1 MKMLSCRLG
10 GIFLLLLALQF
21 PCRLTAQSAEPDWNV
36 AVLDQIIA
44 SVPPGQNLAQV
55 GDMRLSV
62 SYLRSWRNQLSGQPS
77 QDSAFSG
84 SVPTWTGGNIYYEF
98 ATTNYTVTAAHQRAF
113 IDAANEWAMFAN
125 LHFIP
130 HTTQS
135 NYVTVQELG
144 GLEGGQADVG
154 MVGGQQ
160 FLSVSPDAW
169 NRGTI
174 CHEIGH
180 LLGLVHEH
188 QRSDRNSFVTILTN
202 NLDTNSLGNFVILA
216 NSQNQGAYDFY
227 SVMHYARDYLSTNG
241 LDTIEPLPAYAQ
253 FLNIMG
259 QPQPII
265 LSAGD
270 RAGMAT
276 IYGAIPPIT
285 SVVTNTADSGPG
297 TLRAAM
303 YYAFDHPGTTI
314 TFNIP
319 TNDPGYSGGVF
330 SIKPSDQLPW
340 LVNATVLDGSTQPG
354 NSNPNG
360 PAIQLNGAFTPS
372 PGPPYPSGLRLC
384 GTNCTVH
391 SLVINGF
398 TDFGIVIDTTN
409 STGNTVSGCYIG
421 IDPSGTFAVPNG
433 ILPVVI
439 TNGAHGNTVGG
450 TTTTARNVISGSAV
464 QGITIHDPGT
474 VSNTIAGN
482 YIGLN
487 ASGTA
492 SLPNAWAG
500 VEIYNGAQSNIIG
513 GTTSGARNV
522 ISGNGKQGI
531 LIHDPGTTGNV
542 VAGNYFGPS
551 AVGTNAIP
559 NVWAG
564 VNFAGG
570 AQSNLLGGA
579 IPGAGNVIS
588 GNGLQGVLLQ
598 DSGTSFNLVQGNL
611 IGLNPAGAAAMS
623 NTWSGVEISGGAQ
636 ANTVGGGPGARNF
649 ISGNGNYGVYI
660 QGSGVTLNVVQGNT
674 IGLNAA
680 GTVGVS
686 NTWAGIALANGAT
699 SNVIGG
705 VTFDAANIIADNG
718 LDAVQLFSTPTTNN
732 SVRGNSIF
740 GNNGYG
746 IALYGGNNLAPAPS
760 LASAIVTTNTT
771 VIGSLSSLSNTTFHL
786 DFYANPPSQYQA
798 MTYLGSKDVTTGTG
812 GSVNFTNSFASPVQA
827 GHIITVAATDPA
839 GNTSSL
845 SSGTTVTAADSVGDG
860 IPNAWR
866 AAHFGGSGTTTNS
879 SSCAACDPDHDGL
892 TNLQEFLAGTD
903 PNNAASALH
912 IGLPAKNGADVI
924 VSFPSVSGIIYRV
937 EVRSDITGGNWIVLA
952 DQIVGTGGVIQ
963 VADPGAALLPKSFY
977 RVDVLP

>member
-1 MKMLSCRLG
+1 MTTFPRRPSGLFLTLMVLFFTLRLS
-10 GIFLLLLALQF
+10 
-21 PCRLTAQSAEPDWNV
+21 AQTDDPGWSASI
-36 AVLDQIIA
+36 LDQMIA
-44 SVPPGQNLAQV
+44 AAPPGQNLVTV

-62 SYLRSWRNQLSGQPS
+62 AYLKSVRNQLSGQPS

-98 ATTNYTVTAAHQRAF
+98 ATSNYTVTAAHQRAF

-125 LHFIP
+125 LHFLP
-130 HTTQS
+130 HTSQT
-135 NYVTVQELG
+135 NYVTIQELG

-154 MVGGQQ
+154 MIGGQQ

-216 NSQNQGAYDFY
+216 NSQNKGAYDFY

-241 LDTIEPLPAYAQ
+241 LDTIEPLPAYTQ

-270 RAGMAT
+270 RAGMAAT
-276 IYGAIPPIT
+276 CGAIPPVS

-319 TNDPGYSGGVF
+319 TNDPGFSGGVF
-330 SIKPSDQLPW
+330 TIKPSDQLPW
-340 LVNATVLDGSTQPG
+340 LVNTTVVDGSTQPG

-360 PAIQLNGAFTPS
+360 PSIQLNGANTPS

-384 GTNCTVH
+384 GTNCTVR

-398 TDFGIVIDTTN
+398 TDYSILIDTTN
-409 STGNTVSGCYIG
+409 ATGNTVSGCYIG
-421 IDPSGTFAVPNG
+421 IDPGGTFAVPNG
-433 ILPVVI
+433 ILPIVI
-439 TNGAHGNTVGG
+439 MSGAHGNTVGG
-450 TTTTARNVISGSAV
+450 ATPSARNIISGSSI
-464 QGITIHDPGT
+464 QGVTILDPGT
-474 VSNTIAGN
+474 VGNIISGN

-487 ASGTA
+487 ATGTA
-492 SLPNAWAG
+492 SLANTWAG
-500 VEIYNGAQSNIIG
+500 IEIYNGAQSNIVG
-513 GTTSGARNV
+513 GLTTGARNV
-522 ISGNGKQGI
+522 ISGNGRQGI
-531 LIHDPGTTGNV
+531 LIHDTGTTGNIIEGNV
-542 VAGNYFGPS
+542 IGLNVAGNAP
-551 AVGTNAIP
+551 VP
-559 NVWAG
+559 NTWAG
-564 VNFAGG
+564 VNFAVG
-570 AQSNLLGGA
+570 AQSNLVGGTFT
-579 IPGAGNVIS
+579 GAGNIIS
-588 GNGLQGVLLQ
+588 GNGAQGILMQ
-598 DSGTSFNLVQGNL
+598 DSGTSYNLVQGNFL
-611 IGLNPAGAAAMS
+611 GLNPAGNTAIG
-623 NTWSGVEISGGAQ
+623 NTWSGVEISGGAS
-636 ANTVGGGPGARNF
+636 ANSVGGGPGARNY

-660 QGSGVTLNVVQGNT
+660 QGTGVSLNFVQGNT
-674 IGLNAA
+674 IGLNFA
-680 GTVGVS
+680 GTAGIS
-686 NTWAGIALANGAT
+686 NTWAGVALAGGAT
-699 SNVIGG
+699 SNIIGG
-705 VTFDAANIIADNG
+705 VTFGSANIIADNG

-746 IALYGGNNLAPAPS
+746 IALYGGNNLENAPS
-760 LASAIVTTNTT
+760 ITSAVVTTNTT
-771 VIGSLSSLSNTTFHL
+771 VIGSLSSLSNTTLHL
-786 DFYANPPSQYQA
+786 DFYANPPSQFQA
-798 MTYLGSKDVTTGTG
+798 ATYLGSKDVTTGAAG
-812 GSVNFTNSFASPVQA
+812 AVNFTNTLASPIQP
-827 GHIITVAATDPA
+827 GHILTVAATDPA

-845 SSGTTVTAADSVGDG
+845 SSGTTVTATDSVGDG

-866 AAHFGGSGTTTNS
+866 SAHFGGSGTTTNS
-879 SSCAACDPDHDGL
+879 TSCAACDPDHDGL

-903 PNNAASALH
+903 PNNAASSLR
-912 IGLPAKNGADVI
+912 IGVPTKNGSDII
-924 VSFPSVSGIIYRV
+924 VSFQSVAGIIYRV
-937 EVRSDITGGNWIVLA
+937 EMRNELNSASWQVLA
-952 DQIVGTGGVIQ
+952 DQILGTGGIIQ
-963 VADPGAALLPKSFY
+963 VTDPGAAALPRSYY